1 MNSKPEIPNSKLTNG
16 QLVRGL
22 GLVAAISVNV
32 ANVIGTGV
40 FLKARVMTCNV
51 GTPGKALTVWLVAG
65 LLSLAGALTYAELLA
80 MKPRAAGEYGLMR
93 DAYGRLSGFT
103 YGWTQFAIARS
114 ASAAALA
121 VGFAI
126 FLNALLKGA
135 LNQTF
140 FTIPYINVPFGRL
153 QLVALGAIAVTVL
166 INCGAITLSGGVAT
180 FLTSIKVL
188 LLIAVGLGA
197 FFYTNGD
204 WSHLSQA
211 NVGGTCEGVAI
222 VGGGFAGFAAAMLG
236 ALWAYDGWNNIS
248 FLAGEVKN
256 PERNLPLGLI
266 ISMFIVMGLYL
277 LVNIGYYHVLTP
289 TEVAS
294 VPASLSVAAEVVR
307 RLLGAIALTLMA
319 AAMMTSSFGALHAS
333 ILATS
338 RVPYAMARD
347 RLFFKGLAKLSPR
360 THVPIR
366 SLVVLGVWS
375 SVLALSGSYDQLTD
389 AAVFALTL
397 FYFFVAGSVFIFRH
411 RQPDV
416 HRPYRTWGY
425 PVVPIVYLVVVGW
438 LLSRIVWDSR
448 SDMSATIG
456 LFLAGHP
463 LSAMAESLKAPPL
476 ASLMFIVLGLP
487 VYLILSR
494 QKRIGNEE

>member
-1 MNSKPEIPNSKLTNG
+1 MKPETSKHTELI
-16 QLVRGL
+16 RGL
-22 GLVAAISVNV
+22 GLIAAISVNV

-80 MKPRAAGEYGLMR
+80 MMPRAAGEYGIMR
-93 DAYGRLSGFT
+93 DAYGRASGFI

-140 FTIPYINVPFGRL
+140 FTVPYLNVPFGRL
-153 QLVALGAIAVTVL
+153 QLVALGAIALTVL
-166 INCGAITLSGGVAT
+166 INCAAVTFSGGVAT

-197 FFYTNGD
+197 FFYSGGD

-222 VGGGFAGFAAAMLG
+222 TTGGLAGFAAAMLG
-236 ALWAYDGWNNIS
+236 ALWAYDGWNNIT

-266 ISMFIVMGLYL
+266 ISMF
-277 LVNIGYYHVLTP
+277 LV
-289 TEVAS
+289 
-294 VPASLSVAAEVVR
+294 
-307 RLLGAIALTLMA
+307 
-319 AAMMTSSFGALHAS
+319 
-333 ILATS
+333 
-338 RVPYAMARD
+338 
-347 RLFFKGLAKLSPR
+347 
-360 THVPIR
+360 
-366 SLVVLGVWS
+366 
-375 SVLALSGSYDQLTD
+375 
-389 AAVFALTL
+389 
-397 FYFFVAGSVFIFRH
+397 
-411 RQPDV
+411 
-416 HRPYRTWGY
+416 
-425 PVVPIVYLVVVGW
+425 
-438 LLSRIVWDSR
+438 
-448 SDMSATIG
+448 
-456 LFLAGHP
+456 
-463 LSAMAESLKAPPL
+463 
-476 ASLMFIVLGLP
+476 
-487 VYLILSR
+487 
-494 QKRIGNEE
+494 

>member
-1 MNSKPEIPNSKLTNG
+1 MQKSTEHH

-22 GLVAAISVNV
+22 GLTAAIAVNV
-32 ANVIGTGV
+32 ANIIGTGV

-51 GTPGKALTVWLVAG
+51 GTPGIALTVWLVAG

-80 MKPRAAGEYGLMR
+80 MFPRAAGEYGIMR
-93 DAYGRLSGFT
+93 DAYGRPWGFI

-121 VGFAI
+121 VGFA
-126 FLNALLKGA
+126 
-135 LNQTF
+135 
-140 FTIPYINVPFGRL
+140 
-153 QLVALGAIAVTVL
+153 
-166 INCGAITLSGGVAT
+166 T

-197 FFYTNGD
+197 LFFSGGD

-222 VGGGFAGFAAAMLG
+222 TTGGLAGFAAAMLG
-236 ALWAYDGWNNIS
+236 ALWAYDGWNNIT

-266 ISMFIVMGLYL
+266 ISMFLVMGLYL
-277 LVNIGYYHVLTP
+277 LVNLGYYYVLTP

-347 RLFFKGLAKLSPR
+347 RLFFKGLSKVSPH

-366 SLVVLGVWS
+366 SLVVLGIWS
-375 SVLALSGSYDQLTD
+375 RVLALSGSYDQLTD

-397 FYFFVAGSVFIFRH
+397 FYAFVAGAVFIFRH
-411 RQPDV
+411 RVPDA

-425 PVVPIVYLVVVGW
+425 PIVPIVYLAVTTW
-438 LLSRIVWDSR
+438 LLSRIVWDARAEMR
-448 SDMSATIG
+448 S
-456 LFLAGHP
+456 
-463 LSAMAESLKAPPL
+463 
-476 ASLMFIVLGLP
+476 
-487 VYLILSR
+487 
-494 QKRIGNEE
+494 EEHTSELQSPY